1 MRRLVRVAKA
11 GEWPA
16 ASAQGSLTLGFA
28 DRSRRRIRLTTDDGL
43 AVLLDLPQ
51 PASLAEGDGLAGEDD
66 GWLAVHA
73 AAEDVL
79 DIEAAG
85 AAHLARL
92 AWHLGNRHLPVE
104 VLAGRPPAHRLRP
117 RDRGACS
124 TGLGARTS
132 RRAAPFQPEPG
143 AYAGGHHRHD

>member
-1 MRRLVRVAKA
+1 MRRLVQVAKA
-11 GEWPA
+11 GDWPA
-16 ASAQGSLTLGFA
+16 ASARGSLTLGFA
-28 DRSRRRIRLTTDDGL
+28 DRNRRRIRLTTDAGEP
-43 AVLLDLPQ
+43 VLLDLSQ
-51 PASLAEGDGLAGEDD
+51 PALLAEGDGLAGEDE

-104 VLAGRPPAHRLRP
+104 VLADGRLRIAY
-117 RDRGACS
+117 DHVIQAMLA
-124 TGLGARTS
+124 GLGALTTRLE
-132 RRAAPFQPEPG
+132 APFQPEPG
-143 AYAGGHHRHD
+143 AYAGGHHHD